1 LWQACGEFIGPNRVL
16 ELADRLYDQLNGEGD
31 GLEIAKQELLNAGV
45 PAPKLDH
52 VATLILMVLNDRV
65 NAELAALRTK
75 RIP

>member
-1 LWQACGEFIGPNRVL
+1 VNSSVPIECSSSPIAS
-16 ELADRLYDQLNGEGD
+16 YDQLNGEGD

-65 NAELAALRTK
+65 NTELAALRTK